1 MKNLIKLLVI
11 GIISTI
17 IFSCGKN
24 KNIIKSESIVTAF
37 FKNINSEDVESMN
50 KIYPNI
56 STFTSYYKSDS
67 IIIKKSDFINDSII
81 VISVENYFTN
91 GFGKKST
98 KNIDLYLEIDS
109 LKSFSTIKD
118 SKGLTDFKESDIAN
132 FATKTGCILKTDTT
146 DVQRNIKLV
155 NAEALAYDLT
165 LDQLV
170 DFMVYVKVIKWS
182 WESGYG
188 GSASG
193 KGIVKNNTS
202 FNIPNV
208 KYKIEYKDRN
218 GNVIT
223 SDDGYVSYDKL
234 NAGESKSFTFYTS
247 YVGNASRASI
257 SLDFDEENIR
267 EYILKND
274 YVGNEYEIYA
284 TNKLKDEG

>member
-11 GIISTI
+11 GLISTI

-24 KNIIKSESIVTAF
+24 KNIINSESIVTAF

-81 VISVENYFTN
+81 VVSVENYFTN

-146 DVQRNIKLV
+146 DVQRNLKLV

-267 EYILKND
+267 EYILKNN
-274 YVGNEYEIYA
+274 YEGNEYEIYA